1 VKDYLI
7 SSEFF
12 FAEVL

>member
-1 VKDYLI
+1 MAPIRRNELI

-12 FAEVL
+12 G